1 MKWNRISPEEWEA
14 AGELEERF
22 PVAVGGS
29 ARTQLNML
37 TRETVATVSMER
49 IEKPLYLS
57 VPQEN
62 PASSSATGSDRRS
75 GTRHVD

>member
-22 PVAVGGS
+22 PVAVGGV
-29 ARTQLNML
+29 ARTLFTAL
-37 TRETVATVSMER
+37 TPETLAPVSRER

-57 VPQEN
+57 TPQDN
-62 PASSSATGSDRRS
+62 LASNSSKGSGRRL